1 MTVIC
6 GWMLMIAMGLA
17 VALGFEEV
25 KEGKEQ

>member
-17 VALGFEEV
+17 VVLGFEAV
-25 KEGKEQ
+25 KEGKE